1 MGPVVCRDVK
11 KRSIGAILPWMLCFL
26 LAVVLILGY
35 VRCYELSL
43 ENQERQE
50 QLELLTEKRA
60 ELEKEYRQLTSEGYL
75 EQPNAWH
82 VSAQGGGYQNPPH
95 PRPNGGGDAV
105 NI

>member
-75 EQPNAWH
+75 EQQARTL
-82 VSAQGGGYQNPPH
+82 GMY
-95 PRPNGGGDAV
+95 RPKAEDIKILHIRGQMAAETP
-105 NI
+105 

>member
-50 QLELLTEKRA
+50 QLEQLTEKRA
-60 ELEKEYRQLTSEGYL
+60 ELEKE
-75 EQPNAWH
+75 
-82 VSAQGGGYQNPPH
+82 
-95 PRPNGGGDAV
+95 
-105 NI
+105 